1 MKQLVLNQTTSN
13 IGFKHN
19 LVGMTGNMNA
29 NDSLSNKR
37 LCDINLSLFN
47 SMQNNSLSNNISYEL
62 QNMLDDNFDTNSY
75 SSEESSAS
83 VESIN
88 SDATM
93 PNIDAPILGNIY
105 TTEQKYIIKLMKL
118 LDDMNCPDYAFPAIL
133 SWAHDAYVDGF
144 TFNPNAKTRKSN
156 LNWMKQM
163 VVHNDVFYP
172 KPIILNLSK
181 TYLLMLWHLISQLNL
196 CICIKI
202 KI

>member
-1 MKQLVLNQTTSN
+1 MKCFNPFCSKPGYIYKTRQGLDKHLSNNKTCMVYMKQLVLNQTTPN
-13 IGFKHN
+13 IVFKHK

-47 SMQNNSLSNNISYEL
+47 SMQKNSLDNNISYEL

-105 TTEQKYIIKLMKL
+105 TTEQKVYHQT
-118 LDDMNCPDYAFPAIL
+118 NEA
-133 SWAHDAYVDGF
+133 
-144 TFNPNAKTRKSN
+144 T
-156 LNWMKQM
+156 
-163 VVHNDVFYP
+163 
-172 KPIILNLSK
+172 
-181 TYLLMLWHLISQLNL
+181 
-196 CICIKI
+196 
-202 KI
+202 